1 MSIGA
6 YVHPNSKC
14 YLWSKEH
21 LKSMIVLL
29 SISNQLSKVLSIC
42 QIMISHIRLLDLS
55 IFFCKS
61 ITRSDVRD
69 QITIGMLLVS
79 PHHPFRQVPLCS
91 YNKYLPPW

>member
-1 MSIGA
+1 MLFMVKRTSQIYDCTIKHIKSVVQGLIDM
-6 YVHPNSKC
+6 PNNDFSYK
-14 YLWSKEH
+14 
-21 LKSMIVLL
+21 IVGF
-29 SISNQLSKVLSIC
+29 KY
-42 QIMISHIRLLDLS
+42 
-55 IFFCKS
+55 FFCKS